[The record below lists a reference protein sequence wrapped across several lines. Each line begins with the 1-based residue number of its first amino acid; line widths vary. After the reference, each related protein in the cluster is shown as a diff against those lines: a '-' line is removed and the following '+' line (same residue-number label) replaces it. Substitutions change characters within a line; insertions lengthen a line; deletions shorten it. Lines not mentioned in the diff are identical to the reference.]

1 MLLRSSS
8 TSATGPLFSPFSDG
22 PNRDFDA
29 VNNTHTNHIKHQPVF
44 HDHKLSFPHGLQHLN
59 LTPLSG
65 RSSSSP
71 LSELDQEKG
80 SSRINGLRRASSD
93 SNLERFVYTSSC
105 DQEEFRN
112 STTTSKKFQYRMLHS
127 SPSFSIFYKND
138 GLEDEGHNGTDV
150 GREEEL
156 MRTITIR
163 ENIESIGSGDFSFGE
178 TSMGLIE
185 EEGEKEQEQDSN
197 GIDNFDI
204 EEVREPASP
213 PLYLAAGL
221 GIDDIDLGSDSGGG
235 GGFHLSFPNFDEDDD
250 VEEYYKRMIDEYP
263 FHPLLLSNYA
273 RLLLSKGDLHGAE
286 EYYRLATLAAP
297 ADGEIL
303 MQYAKLEWELNHDQD
318 RAFIN
323 FERAVQ
329 SAPQDSNVLA
339 AYASF
344 LWEIEDDGEGNT
356 FQPEFIQLPS
366 EHHIDLEDH
375 AASDANKDR
384 DAEEYYRAMV
394 EANPC
399 NSLVLRNYA
408 EFLYQS
414 DITCKIEGGWQR
426 GTVITVEVLG

>member
-8 TSATGPLFSPFSDG
+8 TSATGPLFSPFLDG

-44 HDHKLSFPHGLQHLN
+44 HDHKLSFPHCLQHLN

-65 RSSSSP
+65 HSSSSP

-80 SSRINGLRRASSD
+80 SSRINSLRRASSD
-93 SNLERFVYTSSC
+93 SNLERFVYTSSCDQEEFRFVYTSSC

-163 ENIESIGSGDFSFGE
+163 ENIDSIGSGDFSFGE

-197 GIDNFDI
+197 GIENFDI

-221 GIDDIDLGSDSGGG
+221 GIDRKS
-235 GGFHLSFPNFDEDDD
+235 
-250 VEEYYKRMIDEYP
+250 V
-263 FHPLLLSNYA
+263 
-273 RLLLSKGDLHGAE
+273 
-286 EYYRLATLAAP
+286 
-297 ADGEIL
+297 
-303 MQYAKLEWELNHDQD
+303 
-318 RAFIN
+318 
-323 FERAVQ
+323 V
-329 SAPQDSNVLA
+329 
-339 AYASF
+339 
-344 LWEIEDDGEGNT
+344 
-356 FQPEFIQLPS
+356 
-366 EHHIDLEDH
+366 
-375 AASDANKDR
+375 
-384 DAEEYYRAMV
+384 
-394 EANPC
+394 
-399 NSLVLRNYA
+399 
-408 EFLYQS
+408 
-414 DITCKIEGGWQR
+414 
-426 GTVITVEVLG
+426 